1 MTVSELKDILALHG
15 DNGYDAS
22 QVYVEIQLADQVY
35 IQKPVEHVRIENG
48 TYTNICIIA
57 GINGDRLES

>member
-1 MTVSELKDILALHG
+1 MTVKELKDILALHS
-15 DNGYDAS
+15 DNRYDAA

-57 GINGDRLES
+57 GINGDQSNS

>member
-1 MTVSELKDILALHG
+1 MTVKELKDILALHN
-15 DNGYDAS
+15 DNGYDAA

-57 GINGDRLES
+57 GINGDQSNS